1 MNSRELR
8 EPPVCT
14 ARTASLVPREPH
26 GARAAVHPA
35 ERCRRIGLAAGAAE
49 SVGAARRAVA
59 ETLREWRLPSLAD
72 DVTLCVSELVGNAV
86 EHAAPHPEPPAG
98 HGAAGHRRPPGH
110 GPAGGGH
117 HEIGVTLRAW
127 PEWLF
132 LEVTDGDPR
141 PPAPPAAQVSP
152 HELPAALPGFP
163 LADRGRGLFLV
174 NTLADATWWA
184 PRARG
189 GKSVFCRF
197 DLTDRAV

>member
-14 ARTASLVPREPH
+14 APTASLVPREPH
-26 GARAAVHPA
+26 GARAVVRPA
-35 ERCRRIGLAAGAAE
+35 ERCRRIGLAAGAPE

-59 ETLREWRLPSLAD
+59 ETLREWRLSSLAD

-86 EHAAPHPEPPAG
+86 EHAVPRAGPPDG
-98 HGAAGHRRPPGH
+98 HGTGGPGPGADGHQG
-110 GPAGGGH
+110 
-117 HEIGVTLRAW
+117 IGVTLRAW

-141 PPAPPAAQVSP
+141 PPAPPAAAQDPP
-152 HELPAALPGFP
+152 HRLPAALPGFP

-174 NTLADATWWA
+174 NTLADAIWWA

-197 DLTDRAV
+197 DLRDRAG